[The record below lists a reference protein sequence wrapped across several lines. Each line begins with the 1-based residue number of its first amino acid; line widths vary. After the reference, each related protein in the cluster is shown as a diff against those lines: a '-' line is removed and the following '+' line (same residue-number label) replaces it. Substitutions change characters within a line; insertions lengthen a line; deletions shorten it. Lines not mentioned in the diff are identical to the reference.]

1 MKNLSEICV
10 VSWDLD
16 GTLYS
21 MDTMKKVLYRHLMRS
36 VLGGVHRV
44 RDAAMLIQLN
54 ATMSRCRGDTER
66 VASFLRSHKGE
77 TFLQLQAYWIAEAV
91 AECGPRTEA
100 VSTIEA
106 LRALGLRQV
115 VCTDYV
121 VGKKLQ
127 QLGLSSAFDHIVVAS
142 DAYQLKPDARVF
154 QRLCSEMSVAPHQ
167 VLHIGD
173 REDTDGGASAAG
185 LETLILG
192 REIHGLNEVLER
204 VGDSCR

>member
-21 MDTMKKVLYRHLMRS
+21 MDTMKKVLYRHLMGS
-36 VLGGVHRV
+36 ILGGASRV

-54 ATMSRCRGDTER
+54 AAMSRCRGDTER
-66 VASFLRSHKGE
+66 VASFLDSPKGE
-77 TFLQLQAYWIAEAV
+77 TFLQLQAHWIAKAL

-121 VGKKLQ
+121 VGEKLE
-127 QLGLSSAFDHIVVAS
+127 QLGLASAFDHIVVAS
-142 DAYQLKPDARVF
+142 DTYQLKPDARVF
-154 QRLCSEMSVAPHQ
+154 QRLCSELSVAPNQ

-173 REDTDGGASAAG
+173 RGDTDGGAAAAG
-185 LETLILG
+185 LATLILG
-192 REIHGLNEVLER
+192 REIDDLNEVVAR
-204 VGDSCR
+204 VGDLCR